1 MDIAPIPARASLG
14 AMTDPLP
21 TRLGFGVSGAL
32 GTPLI
37 AADKVCALVHAAFEG
52 GLVHF
57 DTAPA
62 YGAGEAERRLGLAL
76 RDLPRDA
83 LHLSTKAGILSRGL
97 ARRQRDF
104 TPDAIEASLRASLL
118 RLGVDGVDTL
128 FLHGAAVQEWTP
140 DLRRRLDDLR
150 AAGAFVRLGAAG
162 RGPELDAALDA
173 GARAIMCPVH
183 PFMDDAMKA
192 RLVRAR
198 SAGCA
203 VFAIE
208 TSGPG
213 RSPVTPPRRV
223 TDLYRLARSLR
234 ALAVPGAPSR
244 LRVPVA
250 EGLRHALDHP
260 HVDIALMTTTRLD
273 HLAGNLA
280 LSRA

>member
-14 AMTDPLP
+14 AMTDPIP

-37 AADKVCALVHAAFEG
+37 AADKVCALIHAAFEA

-62 YGAGEAERRLGLAL
+62 YGAGE
-76 RDLPRDA
+76 DLPRDA

-104 TPDAIEASLRASLL
+104 TPDAIEASLCASLL
-118 RLGVDGVDTL
+118 RLGVEGVDTL

-162 RGPELDAALDA
+162 RGAELDAALDA

-183 PFMDDAMKA
+183 PFMDDAAKT
-192 RLVRAR
+192 RLARAR
-198 SAGCA
+198 SGGCA

-223 TDLYRLARSLR
+223 TDLYRLAKSLR
-234 ALAVPGAPSR
+234 ALAGPGAPSR

-260 HVDIALMTTTRLD
+260 DVDIALMTTTRLD